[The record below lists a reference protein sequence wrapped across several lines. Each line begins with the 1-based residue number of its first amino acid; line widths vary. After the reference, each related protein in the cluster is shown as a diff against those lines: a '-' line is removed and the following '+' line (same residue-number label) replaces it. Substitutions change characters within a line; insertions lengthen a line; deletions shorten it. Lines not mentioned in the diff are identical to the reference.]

1 MAAAHVDPMLNSRD
15 ISLDMERLPAKLPGF
30 TKEDFE
36 DTCKRRFFFDA
47 SFGAPNYSVAGLYD
61 LGPVVCRIKANV
73 IDAWRTHFV
82 LEENMLEIETTC
94 TTPEEVFKTSG
105 HTERFADVM
114 VKDMVTG
121 ECIRIDKYIEEWTD
135 KILSDKVLASKY
147 TEEQRKELAQLQ
159 ILADGMTI
167 PQFQEVIAK
176 WDLKSPKGN
185 ELSEPK
191 DFNMMFKTHIGPEGD
206 RVGYLRPEL
215 AQGIILNFKRILEFN
230 GGKMPIASAAMGPAF
245 RNEIA
250 PRQNLIR
257 VREFFLAEIEHFL
270 DPTDKSHPK
279 IDNVRDVRLWAW
291 PKQWQEEGKPPQ
303 KMTINEALEAGYIA
317 NETLAYFIAR
327 VKMFM
332 NQIGI
337 RFVRFRQHRSNEMAH
352 YACDCWDAECLTGW
366 GWIECTGIADRSAY
380 DLECHMEHTKMD
392 FKAYKRYDVPREVE
406 YLAREFKKGPLNK
419 ALRADGAATMQYV
432 EGLSEEEALKLGAT
446 LKEKGEVDLT
456 VPKDGAEVSVKL
468 TSEMLSIER
477 KTRKVEGENYTPGV
491 IEPSFGIGRIIYALL
506 EQSYFVRREGA
517 QTPAAIMKAA
527 LEVSAA
533 ETSAI
538 DPELEQLIAVQA
550 DKVKALKAAKVPKD
564 QIDTAVAKLKELK
577 TKAGVVDKPKVDKKK
592 KEKQEETRSLFS
604 IPARIACYKV
614 ALVPLSPSVLRTDWC
629 KALIAEWR
637 AVLVRRNITY
647 KVDESSQSIGK
658 KYSRIDEIGVPFVV
672 TIDPDTEKDQQVT
685 LRERDTMQQIYVP
698 NPKLGEVL
706 YRLCVDDEAWDSV
719 KGEFKAAVRDES
731 KGE

>member
-1 MAAAHVDPMLNSRD
+1 MAAHRDPHD
-15 ISLDMERLPAKLPGF
+15 ISLDMDRLPAKLPGF
-30 TKEDFE
+30 TKEEFE

-47 SFGAPNYSVAGLYD
+47 SFGAPSYSTAGLYD
-61 LGPVVCRIKANV
+61 LGPVVCRIKANI
-73 IDAWRTHFV
+73 IDTWRAHFI
-82 LEENMLEIETTC
+82 LEENMHEIETTC
-94 TTPEEVFKTSG
+94 STPEDVFKTSG

-135 KILSDKVLASKY
+135 KILSDKAAAAKY
-147 TEEQRKELAQLQ
+147 TPEQRKELEQLQ
-159 ILADGMTI
+159 ITADGMSI

-230 GGKMPIASAAMGPAF
+230 GGKMPIAGAAMGPAF

-270 DPTDKSHPK
+270 DPSDKSHPK
-279 IDNVRDVRLWAW
+279 IDSVRHVRLWAW
-291 PKQWQEEGKPPQ
+291 PKQWQEQGKGPQ
-303 KMTINEALEAGYIA
+303 KMTIDEALKQGYIA
-317 NETLAYFIAR
+317 NETLAYFVAR

-366 GWIECTGIADRSAY
+366 GWIECVGIADRSAY

-392 FKAYKRYDVPREVE
+392 FKAYKRYDVPRQEE
-406 YLAREFKKGPLNK
+406 YLAREFKKGALNK

-432 EGLSEEEALKLGAT
+432 ESLSEEEALALEAT
-446 LKEKGEVDLT
+446 LKEKGEADLT
-456 VPKDGAEVSVKL
+456 VPKGTETVPVKL
-468 TSEMLSIER
+468 TRDMVSIER
-477 KTRKVEGENYTPGV
+477 KIRKVDGENYTPGV

-517 QTPAAIMKAA
+517 KTPAEIMKAA
-527 LEVSAA
+527 LEAAAA
-533 ETSAI
+533 ETAAI
-538 DPELEQLIAVQA
+538 DPELEQQIAVQA
-550 DKVKALKAAKVPKD
+550 DKVKALKSAKAPKD
-564 QIDTAVAKLKELK
+564 QIDTAVALLKELK
-577 TKAGVVDKPKVDKKK
+577 AKAGVVDKPKADKKK
-592 KEKQEETRSLFS
+592 KDKQEETRSLFS
-604 IPARIACYKV
+604 VPARIACYKV

-629 KALIAEWR
+629 KALIAQWR
-637 AVLVRRNITY
+637 TVLVRRNITF

-658 KYSRIDEIGVPFVV
+658 KYARIDEIGVPFVV
-672 TIDPDTEKDQQVT
+672 TIDPDTEKDKQVT
-685 LRERDTMQQIYVP
+685 LRERDSMDQIYVS
-698 NPKLGEVL
+698 NDALGDVL
-706 YRLCVDDEAWDSV
+706 SRVCVDDEPWDEL
-719 KGEFKAAVRDES
+719 KKEFKSAVRNEDE
-731 KGE
+731 